1 MLVTLRGERVVKEI
15 LQSPLNLFLRP
26 ASNCVLFC
34 LFPLQSLRKVG
45 QDPIVL
51 LMCITVFLSYLP
63 EAGQYSCMFL
73 YLKQVSHS
81 QMKALLNTRTI
92 ITDHPKTKQKKPT
105 VKISH
110 MWTPF
115 SVKRE
120 YFWKLENSPV
130 TLYTAYNSLYVFNT
144 HLNREVTR
152 IKICIN
158 LI

>member
-81 QMKALLNTRTI
+81 QMKALFNTRTI
-92 ITDHPKTKQKKPT
+92 ITDHTKTKQKKQKKPT

-130 TLYTAYNSLYVFNT
+130 TYTQLEILFTY
-144 HLNREVTR
+144 
-152 IKICIN
+152 
-158 LI
+158 LIHI

>member
-15 LQSPLNLFLRP
+15 LQSPLNLFFRV
-26 ASNCVLFC
+26 ASICVLFY
-34 LFPLQSLRKVG
+34 LFLLQSLRKVG

-81 QMKALLNTRTI
+81 QMKALLNTQTI
-92 ITDHPKTKQKKPT
+92 ATDHPKKKKRT

-120 YFWKLENSPV
+120 YFWKLDNSPV
-130 TLYTAYNSLYVFNT
+130 TYTQIEILFTY
-144 HLNREVTR
+144 
-152 IKICIN
+152 
-158 LI
+158 LIHI

>member
-1 MLVTLRGERVVKEI
+1 MLITLRGERVEKEV
-15 LQSPLNLFLRP
+15 LESHLNLFLRL

-81 QMKALLNTRTI
+81 QMKALLNMQTI
-92 ITDHPKTKQKKPT
+92 TTDHPKKKT
-105 VKISH
+105 DG
-110 MWTPF
+110 
-115 SVKRE
+115 
-120 YFWKLENSPV
+120 
-130 TLYTAYNSLYVFNT
+130 
-144 HLNREVTR
+144 
-152 IKICIN
+152 
-158 LI
+158 

>member
-1 MLVTLRGERVVKEI
+1 MLVTLRGERVVREI

-73 YLKQVSHS
+73 YLKQVS

-92 ITDHPKTKQKKPT
+92 ITDHPKQKTKKKQKNRRLKFP
-105 VKISH
+105 ICGH
-110 MWTPF
+110 PF
-115 SVKRE
+115 PLK
-120 YFWKLENSPV
+120 ENTFGSW
-130 TLYTAYNSLYVFNT
+130 
-144 HLNREVTR
+144 R
-152 IKICIN
+152 I
-158 LI
+158 LL

>member
-34 LFPLQSLRKVG
+34 LLPLQSLRKVG

-81 QMKALLNTRTI
+81 QMKALFNTRTI
-92 ITDHPKTKQKKPT
+92 ITDHTKTKQKNKKHRRLKFPLCG
-105 VKISH
+105 H
-110 MWTPF
+110 PF
-115 SVKRE
+115 PLK
-120 YFWKLENSPV
+120 ENTFGSW
-130 TLYTAYNSLYVFNT
+130 
-144 HLNREVTR
+144 R
-152 IKICIN
+152 I
-158 LI
+158 LL